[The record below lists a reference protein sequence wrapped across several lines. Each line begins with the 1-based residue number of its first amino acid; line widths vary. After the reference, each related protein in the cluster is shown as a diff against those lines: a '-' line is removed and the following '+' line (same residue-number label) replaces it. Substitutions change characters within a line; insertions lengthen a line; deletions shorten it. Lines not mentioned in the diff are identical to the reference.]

1 MILNMAGPEHG
12 YWLARLV
19 HPGKNP
25 NVLGY
30 APDTTLRVFRYAVPL
45 TGIANSDAGPLIGHS
60 DFGLTSSDSRDPVNE
75 LIGRLTEKVDEESWS
90 VRVPKVFGTV
100 VAGTPLEAETH
111 ALGRA
116 RFAADLITFAL
127 QTGASHFDTLHDSER
142 LDWDAVLSKS
152 TVSIRPWLLLFE
164 EKTLKGWV
172 RPIPLTFTD
181 ANAELGAARG
191 RVQTFLNR
199 FQRIAREGDTTD
211 RLQSGLRTERERR
224 TAKAVQT
231 AVHWLSEAARTSD
244 EEYQLLPVWTALEAV
259 LGAIK
264 YPPVFGSGRENI
276 KRVLL
281 GAIARIE
288 EGAEESDGPR
298 LSKELLRNRLLD
310 NTWPVRTRL
319 EVFAKAFGIRLHKG
333 DTKLVRRLSRGRGQA
348 VHTGG
353 NATDDLS
360 CEVAQLKYLVERLIM
375 GASVCGISGEDEA
388 GAMNPLHENL
398 KIGTLGE
405 LLVQLRLLQYDVQAA
420 APLKDSGNDLI
431 AVKGRVIKAIQVKTT
446 SEGGKFGRARPEHYD
461 LVAFV
466 ELRGAGREV
475 NLEDSAVYLMPS
487 ERDERR
493 ARVESEEWRI
503 GAELIERLFSGDV
516 E

>member
-1 MILNMAGPEHG
+1 MPEADQRWSFHHTLEIYRRNQCVDRGLCTRAIWNQNERLDVRWNDFSWEMNIIHVRRLVMLNMAGSEHA
-12 YWLARLV
+12 YWLVRLV
-19 HPGKNP
+19 HPGENP

-45 TGIANSDAGPLIGHS
+45 TGIANSDTGRLIGHS

-75 LIGRLTEKVDEESWS
+75 LIGRLTEKADEESWS

-181 ANAELGAARG
+181 ANPELGAARG
-191 RVQTFLNR
+191 RVQTFFDR
-199 FQRIAREGDTTD
+199 FQRIAKEGDTTD
-211 RLQSGLRTERERR
+211 RLQSGLRTDRERR
-224 TAKAVQT
+224 IAKAVQT
-231 AVHWLSEAARTSD
+231 AVHWLSEAARRSD

-264 YPPVFGSGRENI
+264 YPPVFGSGRGNV

-281 GAIARIE
+281 AAIARIE
-288 EGAEESDGPR
+288 EEEEGESDVPR

-319 EVFAKAFGIRLHKG
+319 ESFAKEFGIRLHKG
-333 DTKLVRRLSRGRGQA
+333 DTKAGETSVPEREGRRCTRVIMRQTTLVVR
-348 VHTGG
+348 
-353 NATDDLS
+353 
-360 CEVAQLKYLVERLIM
+360 VAQLKYLVERLIM
-375 GASVCGISGEDEA
+375 GASVCGIVRHTWEDEA

-405 LLVQLRLLQYDVQAA
+405 LLVQLRLL
-420 APLKDSGNDLI
+420 P
-431 AVKGRVIKAIQVKTT
+431 
-446 SEGGKFGRARPEHYD
+446 
-461 LVAFV
+461 
-466 ELRGAGREV
+466 
-475 NLEDSAVYLMPS
+475 
-487 ERDERR
+487 
-493 ARVESEEWRI
+493 
-503 GAELIERLFSGDV
+503 
-516 E
+516 

>member
-1 MILNMAGPEHG
+1 M
-12 YWLARLV
+12 
-19 HPGKNP
+19 
-25 NVLGY
+25 
-30 APDTTLRVFRYAVPL
+30 
-45 TGIANSDAGPLIGHS
+45 
-60 DFGLTSSDSRDPVNE
+60 
-75 LIGRLTEKVDEESWS
+75 
-90 VRVPKVFGTV
+90 
-100 VAGTPLEAETH
+100 
-111 ALGRA
+111 
-116 RFAADLITFAL
+116 
-127 QTGASHFDTLHDSER
+127 HDSER

-181 ANAELGAARG
+181 ANPELGAARG
-191 RVQTFLNR
+191 RVQTFFDR
-199 FQRIAREGDTTD
+199 FQRIAKEGDTTD
-211 RLQSGLRTERERR
+211 RPQSGLRTDRERR
-224 TAKAVQT
+224 IAKAVQT
-231 AVHWLSEAARTSD
+231 AVHWLSEAARRSD

-264 YPPVFGSGRENI
+264 YPPVFGSGRGNV

-281 GAIARIE
+281 AAIARIE
-288 EGAEESDGPR
+288 EEEEGESDVPR

-319 EVFAKAFGIRLHKG
+319 ESFAKEFGIRLHKG
-333 DTKLVRRLSRGRGQA
+333 DTKLVRRLSRARGQA
-348 VHTGG
+348 VHTGD

-375 GASVCGISGEDEA
+375 GASVCGIVRHTWEDEA

-431 AVKGRVIKAIQVKTT
+431 AVKGRVIRAIQVKTT
-446 SEGGKFGRARPEHYD
+446 SEGGKFGRTRPEHYD

-475 NLEDSAVYLMPS
+475 NLEDSALYLMPR
-487 ERDERR
+487 ERDKRR